1 MASEWRYCHAS
12 SVTIT
17 LWRPSVTRI
26 VRILALLA
34 IAAIPFTQTKAVAQ
48 APDADGVVLPRLE
61 LGLYG
66 MLQTILSSTT
76 ADEVATSALDIRRA
90 RVGVT
95 GQYGDALSGRVQV
108 ELVTGTPA
116 LTDAFVDV
124 VPGAHTRIRAG
135 RAYRPFGLLSR
146 TSSAVILPI
155 ERGLRIRGVTGREH
169 QNLLTILEHA
179 GRELGL
185 QASTTFSGAF
195 SPGVQA
201 GVFFPERTDGSRFGT
216 RPDLSVRVSAVPTT
230 GLTVGASG
238 SHRPVES
245 AGEATSARALAVDA
259 SLDRGPLRVMAELT
273 GGTGAPLWEDD
284 FVAGQLWA
292 GYRLPF
298 DQGGIRGIEPTGRIS
313 HAAIEGAEAG
323 TLLTPGVTFHLG
335 GRDRL
340 MLNYDHWIPG
350 ATGAPA
356 HGAAKVMLQ
365 LVF

>member
-1 MASEWRYCHAS
+1 
-12 SVTIT
+12 VTIT
-17 LWRPSVTRI
+17 RWRTPVTHIER
-26 VRILALLA
+26 VLILLSIAVALSMHTG
-34 IAAIPFTQTKAVAQ
+34 AAAQ
-48 APDADGVVLPRLE
+48 APTPDGVSTPRLE

-66 MLQTILSSTT
+66 MLQTILSTTT
-76 ADEVATSALDIRRA
+76 ADDVATSALEIRRA

-95 GQYGDALSGRVQV
+95 GAYGDALSGRVQV
-108 ELVTGTPA
+108 DLVTGTPT

-124 VPGAHTRIRAG
+124 VPLPNTRIRAG

-179 GRELGL
+179 GREVGV
-185 QASTTFSGAF
+185 QASTTIPRVL

-201 GVFFPERTDGSRFGT
+201 GIFFPERADGGRFST
-216 RPDLSVRVSAVPTT
+216 RPDLSARASIAPAA
-230 GLTVGASG
+230 GLSVGASA
-238 SHRPVES
+238 SLRPVELADETAS
-245 AGEATSARALAVDA
+245 GRALALDA

-273 GGTGAPLWEDD
+273 GGRGAPLWEDD
-284 FVAGQLWA
+284 YLAGQVWA

-298 DQGGIRGIEPTGRIS
+298 DQVGIRQIEPTARVS
-313 HAAIEGAEAG
+313 HAAIEGAAAG

-335 GRDRL
+335 GRDRV
-340 MLNYDHWIPG
+340 MVNYDHWRPREAG
-350 ATGAPA
+350 AASN
-356 HGAAKVMLQ
+356 GAAKVMLQ